1 MMSEPSESQPEYR
14 CPGESEPISRAMHL
28 ARLEALYPAC
38 ARCPHK
44 DDTGEV
50 SSRRARHLAEAHR
63 PPPSPALF
71 DDEGISG
78 VLLNELTPAVARR
91 AAVAFGLHLRE
102 HNEREDWPRVVLAGD
117 ARRLTTPLVAAAA
130 DGLRFAGCHV
140 TDIGQGTTGCLALA
154 MHRSASD
161 GGVLIGNATDRHENA
176 SLRFWHAGR
185 PLSRG
190 DELDELESRFDA
202 EANRPTRRYGS
213 LERVSFEAEYLTT
226 LAGYYHG
233 LRPLRVVLDTDC
245 RPLVE
250 YARLL
255 VESLECRF
263 LHDFDD
269 SRPLADR
276 VVANRAHFGVRIDG
290 IGETCR
296 AVDERGV
303 DVPGERFLG
312 LIAGYLLAQGRQRM
326 VEGDASRPSETVCNT
341 AATIT
346 RPVSEAAAMTT
357 RPASD
362 ATAAPTLVL
371 EDSARPERESIPQ
384 AMGYR
389 VVRAAGRRGAMHRAM
404 VAEAAPLG
412 GGPSGRFW
420 YSGPGHVVPD
430 ALVTLSLLLG
440 ILSQSDRPLSEV
452 LDAASGRT

>member
-1 MMSEPSESQPEYR
+1 MSEPSESQPEYR
-14 CPGESEPISRAMHL
+14 CPGESESISRAMHL

-44 DDTGEV
+44 DDTGQV
-50 SSRRARHLAEAHR
+50 SSRRARHLAEVHR

-78 VLLNELTPAVARR
+78 VLLNELTAAVARR
-91 AAVAFGLHLRE
+91 AAIAFGLHLRD
-102 HNEREDWPRVVLAGD
+102 HIDREGWPRVVLAGD
-117 ARRLTTPLVAAAA
+117 ARRLTSPLVAAAA
-130 DGLRFAGCHV
+130 EGLRFAGCHV

-154 MHRSASD
+154 MWQSVSD
-161 GGVLIGNATDRHENA
+161 GGLLIGNATDRHERA

-190 DELDELESRFDA
+190 HELDELESRFHA

-213 LERVSFEAEYLTT
+213 LERVSFEAEYLAT

-269 SRPLADR
+269 PRPLADR

-303 DVPGERFLG
+303 DVPGERLFG
-312 LIAGYLLAQGRQRM
+312 LIAGYLLAQGRHHM
-326 VEGDASRPSETVCNT
+326 FEGDASRPGQTARDMADMTAMSATSTTETDNG
-341 AATIT
+341 AT
-346 RPVSEAAAMTT
+346 S
-357 RPASD
+357 PA
-362 ATAAPTLVL
+362 LVL
-371 EDSARPERESIPQ
+371 EDVATPEMERILQEL
-384 AMGYR
+384 GYR
-389 VVRAAGRRGAMHRAM
+389 VVRTGGRRAAMHRAM
-404 VAEAAPLG
+404 EVEVAPLG
-412 GGPSGRFW
+412 AGPSGRFW
-420 YSGPGHVVPD
+420 YNNTGHIVPD
-430 ALVTLSLLLG
+430 ALATLSLLLG
-440 ILSQSDRPLSEV
+440 ILSQSDRPLSDV
-452 LDAASGRT
+452 LDATSGRT